1 MEMIYGLAAKH
12 QSEVVGS
19 KLLQSQCVPE
29 APQSSRRR
37 RTCDQKKPLPKPAVT
52 LGKLGHCF
60 TAVYT
65 SSGVFKLYFKGYT
78 ACQNT

>member
-1 MEMIYGLAAKH
+1 MSLRLLSPPEEAGLVTK
-12 QSEVVGS
+12 
-19 KLLQSQCVPE
+19 
-29 APQSSRRR
+29 
-37 RTCDQKKPLPKPAVT
+37 KKPLPKPAVT